1 MEQWQGGGSLSQGLK
16 RMKGWAWA
24 LVEGE
29 GGQSTQEV
37 GGGVGDTGLP
47 PLLLLPASPSAPL
60 CLRPIH
66 SSLPQTGGLKQQ
78 KSVILTQL
86 WRLEA

>member
-1 MEQWQGGGSLSQGLK
+1 MARRGSLSQGLK

-29 GGQSTQEV
+29 GGQSMQEV

-47 PLLLLPASPSAPL
+47 V
-60 CLRPIH
+60 LRPIH

-86 WRLEA
+86 WRIEA